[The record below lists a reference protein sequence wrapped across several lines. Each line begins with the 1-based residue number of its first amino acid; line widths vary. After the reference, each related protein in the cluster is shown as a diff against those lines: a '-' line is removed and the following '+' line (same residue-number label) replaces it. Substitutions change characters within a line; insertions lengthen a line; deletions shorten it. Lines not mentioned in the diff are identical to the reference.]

1 MTQLSLLTVPADAWM
16 VALVETS
23 LRISVV
29 LLAAGGIA
37 MVLRRSSAN
46 LRHLVWALALA
57 GALLVPV
64 GASYLPAVNLP
75 VRLPWLALGG
85 VAAAD
90 RAQRVWE
97 ISSAMSAGVT
107 LGDTED
113 AEGLPVRPAGVVTP
127 PNASAASGRALP
139 SVAGAASPGSGVPQ
153 PDSRRTAVVPSW
165 SQLLAGVWIAGVVV
179 LLLRIGL
186 GMVATRR
193 LGRRAVPPQDSE
205 WPKLA
210 AELGRRIGLTRPV
223 RVLSSTRMV
232 VPMTWGWLRPV
243 VLVPETGDGWSAA
256 RKRVVL
262 LHELNHV
269 KRRDCAWQL
278 VAQVACAVYWFNPLV
293 WLGGRAL
300 RIERERACDE
310 AVVRDGTQASSYA
323 DHLLEIARAHQDTGW
338 SSLAAV
344 AMARRSQLEGRLLS
358 ILDAGQRRR
367 PSRRTALVLG
377 TVMGAVILIL
387 TSVTP
392 TLRAVAPVQG
402 KVTTLTATTAAVS
415 LEGGENPAP
424 TAFEV
429 ATVSQEPV
437 PTSQTPTVQGD
448 QVARE
453 VAQELRAAFE
463 AQAEVQA
470 TRRRFADDQVR
481 RELELRR
488 EALAL
493 VRLSQDSAPR
503 EQVERVEV
511 ELREL
516 ERRLEQVRVRTD
528 LRLDEQELER
538 VIERAQRAADRALAR
553 VDLERFDG
561 VRIAEELLE
570 RLNVVVNL
578 TGLEGLGRAA
588 RRPLDPRVVDLF
600 LESLRDDDA
609 EVGERAAWGLGRNRV
624 EAGVEP
630 LSNSLRDEDPQVR
643 ERAAWALGMIRSPT
657 AVPGLGAALDD
668 GELKVRVEVVEA
680 LGRIRDASAVEA
692 LVGALGDGEPR
703 VRREAAEAL
712 GRIRAAGAVDGL
724 LAALS
729 DAEPAVVEHAVEAL
743 GLIRDPRAVDGLV
756 GALQHQDPD
765 VVEEAAEALG
775 RIRSDE
781 AIDGLIAALRDADG
795 EVAEE
800 IVEALGRIG
809 GDRALDALIDMTEDA
824 SPAVRKAVIEALSG
838 RSWSGP
844 NPNPNPNPNPGPQ

>member
-1 MTQLSLLTVPADAWM
+1 M

-29 LLAAGGIA
+29 LLAAGGLA

-57 GALLVPV
+57 GALLLPV
-64 GASYLPAVNLP
+64 GASYLPAVDLP

-85 VAAAD
+85 VADAD
-90 RAQRVWE
+90 RAQSVWE

-113 AEGLPVRPAGVVTP
+113 ADGLTVRPAGVVTS
-127 PNASAASGRALP
+127 PNAS
-139 SVAGAASPGSGVPQ
+139 AASPGSGVPQ

-165 SQLLAGVWIAGVVV
+165 PQLLAGVWIAGVVV

-186 GMVATRR
+186 GVVATRR
-193 LGRRAVPPQDSE
+193 LGRRAVPAHDSE

-223 RVLSSTRMV
+223 RVLSSARMV

-293 WLGGRAL
+293 WLGARAL

-402 KVTTLTATTAAVS
+402 EVTTLTATTAAVS

-448 QVARE
+448 QLARE

-481 RELELRR
+481 REFELQR

-493 VRLSQDSAPR
+493 ARLSQDSAPR
-503 EQVERVEV
+503 EQVERVDVEV
-511 ELREL
+511 REL

-578 TGLEGLGRAA
+578 NGLEGLGRAA
-588 RRPLDPRVVDLF
+588 RWTH
-600 LESLRDDDA
+600 
-609 EVGERAAWGLGRNRV
+609 AW
-624 EAGVEP
+624 
-630 LSNSLRDEDPQVR
+630 STS
-643 ERAAWALGMIRSPT
+643 
-657 AVPGLGAALDD
+657 
-668 GELKVRVEVVEA
+668 
-680 LGRIRDASAVEA
+680 
-692 LVGALGDGEPR
+692 
-703 VRREAAEAL
+703 
-712 GRIRAAGAVDGL
+712 
-724 LAALS
+724 
-729 DAEPAVVEHAVEAL
+729 
-743 GLIRDPRAVDGLV
+743 
-756 GALQHQDPD
+756 
-765 VVEEAAEALG
+765 
-775 RIRSDE
+775 
-781 AIDGLIAALRDADG
+781 
-795 EVAEE
+795 
-800 IVEALGRIG
+800 
-809 GDRALDALIDMTEDA
+809 
-824 SPAVRKAVIEALSG
+824 SG
-838 RSWSGP
+838 SR
-844 NPNPNPNPNPGPQ
+844 